1 MKIINI
7 FIAITIVILS
17 LFVYFYLSM
26 PSWEKKYQNQMAMFQ
41 DVINRE
47 IDKISIVIYENNNY
61 SYLAINDKKIIN
73 EFMDILKKDTYIPT
87 PSTGQYGSKY
97 VITLHSKDNSDLIKL
112 SSDTFNDSI
121 KSDSVEVTLFGVKN
135 IDIFDMYSKSV
146 IDSKVF
152 FSLFI
157 VSYGSGKYNFR
168 NQKLYYF
175 INKYIKG
182 KGLIYNP
189 STKKWSTVTNK
200 AVLNKQVP

>member
-1 MKIINI
+1 MKIINL

-17 LFVYFYLSM
+17 LFAYFHLTM
-26 PSWEKKYQNQMAMFQ
+26 PSWEERYKNQIAMLQN
-41 DVINRE
+41 VINRE

-61 SYLAINDKKIIN
+61 SYLAIYDKKIIK
-73 EFMDILKKDTYIPT
+73 EFMDILKKDTYIPN

-97 VITLHSKDNSDLIKL
+97 VITLHSKANSDLIKL

-121 KSDSVEVTLFGVKN
+121 KSDSVEVTLYGVKD
-135 IDIFDMYSKSV
+135 IDIFDLYSKSV
-146 IDSKVF
+146 INSKVF

-157 VSYGSGKYNFR
+157 VSYGSGKYSFR

-182 KGLIYNP
+182 KGLVYNP
-189 STKKWSTVTNK
+189 STNKWMK
-200 AVLNKQVP
+200 R